1 VGVFFVVGV
10 GLGVFTP
17 ANNAGVMG
25 AVPVRRAGTAGGLV
39 NMARALGT
47 ALGVAAVTLVLH
59 LAGGVGAAAGGPGVK
74 LSSGLLGIMAVG
86 AGIVTLFGS
95 GRNGESGAGSDGQRA
110 TAAGRRG

>member
-1 VGVFFVVGV
+1 VY
-10 GLGVFTP
+10 TP
-17 ANNAGVMG
+17 ANNGGVLG

-95 GRNGESGAGSDGQRA
+95 GRTGRNGESGAGSDGQRA